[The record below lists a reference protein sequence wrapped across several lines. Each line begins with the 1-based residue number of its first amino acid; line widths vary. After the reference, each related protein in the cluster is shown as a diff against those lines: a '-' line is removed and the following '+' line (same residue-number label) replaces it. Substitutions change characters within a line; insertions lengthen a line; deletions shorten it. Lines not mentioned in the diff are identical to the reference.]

1 MKTARVEYVG
11 FKDAGPNRNYS
22 LLVTSADGN
31 AHTFTVAIPHEAFTS
46 KRLRYQDGAEICFL
60 KMQRALLAAEGVMP
74 DPRQVVTNEDLMAY
88 TTAHAP
94 KPPQR
99 RAPPASKTTPLS

>member
-11 FKDAGPNRNYS
+11 FKDGGPSRNYT
-22 LLVTSADGN
+22 LLVTAVDGS

-60 KMQRALLAAEGVMP
+60 KLQRALVASEGALPQTKQDVTDDDLAA
-74 DPRQVVTNEDLMAY
+74 Y
-88 TTAHAP
+88 TVAHAP

-99 RAPPASKTTPLS
+99 RAAPKVTPLN

>member
-11 FKDAGPNRNYS
+11 FKDAGPNRNYT
-22 LLVTSADGN
+22 LLVTAADGDV
-31 AHTFTVAIPHEAFTS
+31 HTFTVAIPHEAFTG

-60 KMQRALLAAEGVMP
+60 KMQRALAAAEGIMP
-74 DPRQVVTNEDLMAY
+74 SYKQDVTDDDLMAY
-88 TTAHAP
+88 TVAHAP

-99 RAPPASKTTPLS
+99 RPAPAKVTPLS